1 MEDKKDPVSQ
11 LIEDYE
17 DFLTSS
23 FNELWSLVDIEY
35 DKLEAYSVIGG
46 MLSRQVTLSIQMVRS
61 PNMLNGHSAP
71 LFLRSMTDLHIALAW
86 IMLDLE
92 KRSTKYIMHGLG
104 EEKLSIEHFKKGIE
118 DDPDNPNNE
127 QIEQLIEAK
136 SAWINA
142 QRRDLFVEVD
152 LGNWSQLD
160 SRKMSQEAGCE
171 SLYKYAYKPFS
182 VAAHNMWPHI
192 SLYNC
197 KTCTNPLH
205 KYHLLPELLEVP
217 PDFDYLYRS
226 CKYVHK
232 AYVLFIDKFD
242 LEYKSL
248 LPLEWWD
255 EYFTEEEAG
264 NDSDDE
270 TTKET

>member
-1 MEDKKDPVSQ
+1 MEDKKDPMSQ

-17 DFLTSS
+17 DYLIPS
-23 FNELWSLVDIEY
+23 FNELWGLVDIEY
-35 DKLEAYSVIGG
+35 NKLEAYSVIGG

-71 LFLRSMTDLHIALAW
+71 LFLRAMTDLHIALAW

-92 KRSTKYIMHGLG
+92 ERSNKYIMHGLG
-104 EEKLSIEHFKKGIE
+104 EEKLSIEHFKKGVE

-142 QRRDLFVEVD
+142 QRRDLFVEVN

-160 SRKMSQEAGCE
+160 YRKMSQEADCE

-192 SLYNC
+192 SNYNC

-217 PDFDYLYRS
+217 PDLDYLYRS
-226 CKYVHK
+226 CKYVDK
-232 AYVLFIDKFD
+232 AFVLFIDKFD
-242 LEYKSL
+242 LKYKSL

-255 EYFTEEEAG
+255 EYFTEDEINNE
-264 NDSDDE
+264 NDDSDNE
-270 TTKET
+270 T